1 MIRIFYMTIAYLI
14 TYLVLENLNK
24 KYLIIDKIDSKIK
37 SRFEIANK
45 NGFYIMSTV
54 FATIVIYIIVS
65 SFMDV
70 PEEAISIFQGV
81 TLPIA
86 IIFDSRKKE

>member
-1 MIRIFYMTIAYLI
+1 MTRIFYMTIAYLI

-24 KYLIIDKIDSKIK
+24 RYFIIDKIDSKIK

-54 FATIVIYIIVS
+54 FTTIVIYIIVS

-70 PEEAISIFQGV
+70 PEVAISIIQGI

-86 IIFDSRKKE
+86 IVFDSRNLE

>member
-24 KYLIIDKIDSKIK
+24 KYLIIDKIDSKLK

>member
-86 IIFDSRKKE
+86 IIFDSRKKD